1 MPRYPWSSFYIL
13 LVILTWRSV
22 TFLFCIMRF
31 LSLYLHLYLSFFV
44 FVWILGSY
52 LSSPGDLWLSCS
64 PSSNSFPGITSPTHG
79 SDTRG
84 LKFKKIRFLNGSSIQ
99 LVCVSYGTDLVCL
112 GNMGKWGSE
121 KMILSPTWPL
131 EQISNDS
138 IRQLQVLPLQLLLVD
153 VIHHRLNDQ
162 TISYRSKIIF
172 FGQFCVLEVEWV
184 LPCSNTP
191 LPP

>member
-1 MPRYPWSSFYIL
+1 MQCRLISFIVSYSFMEICDFPFLHHQIL
-13 LVILTWRSV
+13 VLVFV
-22 TFLFCIMRF
+22 FVFVFVFL
-31 LSLYLHLYLSFFV
+31 FV
-44 FVWILGSY
+44 FVWIIGSY

-172 FGQFCVLEVEWV
+172 LVSFVC
-184 LPCSNTP
+184 
-191 LPP
+191 

>member
-1 MPRYPWSSFYIL
+1 MWLHNLSGTFEIRHQPYLTILWSLTMQCRLISFIVSYSHMGICDFPVLHQIL
-13 LVILTWRSV
+13 VFVIV
-22 TFLFCIMRF
+22 FV
-31 LSLYLHLYLSFFV
+31 FV

-153 VIHHRLNDQ
+153 VIHHRLADVRLC
-162 TISYRSKIIF
+162 Y
-172 FGQFCVLEVEWV
+172 WV
-184 LPCSNTP
+184 SFVC
-191 LPP
+191 